1 MIDSL
6 ARLRLAVAATRHGGG
21 GVRLATRVR
30 RGGLDSFDEILRGLS
45 QAQVDAVDE
54 SAERL
59 AGQNVSALLLG
70 EAGYPTILAASRA
83 APPAL
88 FVQGAYELLREP
100 GIGMCGSRHAADA
113 SLLAARTCSETVV
126 TRQLS
131 LVSGYAGGVDMVTH
145 VAALA
150 CGGTTVI
157 VLPEGIERFR
167 VRRGEFADVWD
178 PSRTVV
184 VSQFS
189 PNQPWNAGAAMARN
203 AVISGLSRALVVVEA
218 GDTGGTLAAG
228 LHALERGQP
237 VIVLQLDGE
246 LAVGNRILLDKGA
259 ISVRSRQELAARL
272 ANLPTTGSAQLSLI

>member
-1 MIDSL
+1 
-6 ARLRLAVAATRHGGG
+6 
-21 GVRLATRVR
+21 
-30 RGGLDSFDEILRGLS
+30 LS
-45 QAQVDAVDE
+45 QDQADAVE
-54 SAERL
+54 QSVERL
-59 AGQNVSALLLG
+59 ASQNVSALLLG
-70 EAGYPTILAASRA
+70 DADYPAMLAASRA

-88 FVQGAYELLREP
+88 FVRGAHELLREP
-100 GIGMCGSRHAADA
+100 GIGTCGSRHAAEA
-113 SLLAARTCSETVV
+113 SLLAARACSETVV
-126 TRQLS
+126 AHRLS
-131 LVSGYAGGVDMVTH
+131 LVSGYARGVDMVTH
-145 VAALA
+145 IGALA
-150 CGGTTVI
+150 QGGTTVI

-178 PSRTVV
+178 PSRVVV

-246 LAVGNRILLDKGA
+246 PAGNRILLDQGA
-259 ISVRSRQELAARL
+259 IPVRSRQELTERL
-272 ANLPTTGSAQLSLI
+272 TDLPTAGSTQLSLI